1 MHTMIMGLFEK
12 FGQKN
17 LFSLASRKLATFFTH
32 FEDRWKVT
40 NWPKKLIPIVLSSN
54 FNSPFFFFFAG
65 DISSQNYTQKTACWK
80 IKVCLFHLNGISL
93 YISCWIWN
101 LHSSLLML
109 SKAIASWNTVHHYL
123 CALKIK
129 LNNHRI

>member
-1 MHTMIMGLFEK
+1 MHTMMMGLFEK

-54 FNSPFFFFFAG
+54 FNSPFFFFLLGIFHH
-65 DISSQNYTQKTACWK
+65 KTIHKRQLVEKSRFVFFIWMASVCTLAVGFGLCIPVCWC
-80 IKVCLFHLNGISL
+80 CLRPSL
-93 YISCWIWN
+93 VEILFIIIC
-101 LHSSLLML
+101 
-109 SKAIASWNTVHHYL
+109 VHW
-123 CALKIK
+123 K
-129 LNNHRI
+129 